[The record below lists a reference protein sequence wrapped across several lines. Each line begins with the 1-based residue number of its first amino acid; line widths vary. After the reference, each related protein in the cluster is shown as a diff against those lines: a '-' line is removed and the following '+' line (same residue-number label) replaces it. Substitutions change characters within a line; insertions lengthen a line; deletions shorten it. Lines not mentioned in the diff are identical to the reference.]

1 MSSVILTWLI
11 SLTPSCSPHQ
21 CLFSLN
27 WHETCYS
34 VVLLTTIPI
43 FLNKNTYMSIVI
55 HFISSKT
62 RQNYHH
68 LLKSYSSTSWSIFF
82 HQFQCLYLTAI
93 LRLIFWHWLHGPHKT
108 LSFNA
113 NVFIV
118 RGTHHIQ
125 PCPRKYD
132 HFMAFMCHMSIFL
145 TIAVQFH
152 IIHPSVISKSTTWA
166 LGKSINVMLWCHYW
180 HSGLQELLKG
190 LLPSVV
196 PFSLWCFNGFT
207 SKCLCCPA
215 LSELTHPATL
225 MVICP
230 WGEVAFKCQ
239 HMMLQHRPSRNW
251 RKDH

>member
-1 MSSVILTWLI
+1 MAVLAEIYFFPSISVLI
-11 SLTPSCSPHQ
+11 YYCH
-21 CLFSLN
+21 
-27 WHETCYS
+27 
-34 VVLLTTIPI
+34 
-43 FLNKNTYMSIVI
+43 
-55 HFISSKT
+55 
-62 RQNYHH
+62 
-68 LLKSYSSTSWSIFF
+68 
-82 HQFQCLYLTAI
+82 I
-93 LRLIFWHWLHGPHKT
+93 LRQTVPHTT
-108 LSFNA
+108 LSFTA

-118 RGTHHIQ
+118 RGSHHIQ
-125 PCPRKYD
+125 PCPRKYV
-132 HFMAFMCHMSIFL
+132 HFMAFMCHMSNFFFYYSC
-145 TIAVQFH
+145 AVSYYPFKCYKQEYYVS
-152 IIHPSVISKSTTWA
+152 IRKSPSMSCSDATTDTLA
-166 LGKSINVMLWCHYW
+166 FRNY
-180 HSGLQELLKG
+180 LKG